1 MMGKTTRTMVLVLAI
16 LAISMTLAPA
26 ARAQTALR
34 KAGRGLAAMTTGFL
48 EIPGNIYKGSVED
61 GVGGGFLGFA
71 KGLGMIVP
79 RTLVGV
85 YEFVSCPIPAPSG
98 FRPILD
104 PEFPWGYFA
113 ASGRSEAP
121 RSSPPSHKKRCRP
134 M

>member
-1 MMGKTTRTMVLVLAI
+1 MRGKAMRMVGSIVLVLGFSVA
-16 LAISMTLAPA
+16 LSSE

-71 KGLGMIVP
+71 KGLGMVVP

-85 YEFVSCPIPAPSG
+85 YEFVTAPIPAPAN
-98 FRPILD
+98 FRPVLE
-104 PEFPWGYFA
+104 PEFPWSYFA
-113 ASGRSEAP
+113 GSSAGDSRS
-121 RSSPPSHKKRCRP
+121 RKSSHKH
-134 M
+134 

>member
-1 MMGKTTRTMVLVLAI
+1 MGKTMRTMILVLAI
-16 LAISMTLAPA
+16 LSISMTLAPA

-48 EIPGNIYKGSVED
+48 EVPGNIYKGSVEE

-104 PEFPWGYFA
+104 PEFPWSYFS
-113 ASGRSEAP
+113 ASGHAESRSAP
-121 RSSPPSHKKRCRP
+121 SSSKKKH
-134 M
+134 